1 MRRYSNYIFNI
12 AAKCVDISGYLFY
25 VKKIIIFV
33 SLKNIIILFD
43 MQATFK
49 QYSPQELYVPVS
61 KPDSLEAENEF
72 DLPVSGF
79 RPTGCVFFDTFM
91 TNLSHYGIRNAR
103 FHANLLGINYAE
115 MCIAI
120 SVLTGMTYTDFTE
133 GYVIVKAEDLIRNK
147 SGKTTMQDIAA
158 SVGFSYSG
166 FYHFMIRKGAWEKKR
181 Y

>member
-1 MRRYSNYIFNI
+1 M
-12 AAKCVDISGYLFY
+12 
-25 VKKIIIFV
+25 
-33 SLKNIIILFD
+33 
-43 MQATFK
+43 
-49 QYSPQELYVPVS
+49 PVR
-61 KPDSLEAENEF
+61 KPDSHDTENESE
-72 DLPVSGF
+72 LKGCI
-79 RPTGCVFFDTFM
+79 PTGCIFFDTFM
-91 TNLSHYGIRNAR
+91 TNLSHYGIRNAP

>member
-1 MRRYSNYIFNI
+1 MFRHSNKYFNV
-12 AAKCVDISGYLFY
+12 AAKRVDISGYLFY

-33 SLKNIIILFD
+33 SLKNIVTLFD
-43 MQATFK
+43 MKATFK

-61 KPDSLEAENEF
+61 KPDTLEAENES
-72 DLPVSGF
+72 DVPVQGF
-79 RPTGCVFFDTFM
+79 RPTGSVFFDTFM
-91 TNLSHYGIRNAR
+91 TNLSHFGIRNAR

-133 GYVIVKAEDLIRNK
+133 GYVIVKTEDLIKNK

-166 FYHFMIRKGAWEKKR
+166 FYHFMIRHKRWEKKR